1 MISVCQRGEHRCGN
15 HSRTESGFGI
25 AVHHAGRDGVDRPS
39 GPRVAGHVSV
49 DMKNLGNEPVIVM
62 DVSSDWHKSM
72 VEEFARLKAPL
83 ILRVENAPIETIKKM
98 VVMRLGVGFVPLM
111 CVREEGARGELS
123 VLALDGFHQ
132 ERSLYMVRRRAV
144 QSHLALAFAKVAVA
158 FGEDLKSGKQ
168 TVIQR
173 NSPIPAAQTSKP
185 KKLAL
190 LKRHA

>member
-1 MISVCQRGEHRCGN
+1 
-15 HSRTESGFGI
+15 
-25 AVHHAGRDGVDRPS
+25 
-39 GPRVAGHVSV
+39 
-49 DMKNLGNEPVIVM
+49 
-62 DVSSDWHKSM
+62 
-72 VEEFARLKAPL
+72 
-83 ILRVENAPIETIKKM
+83 
-98 VVMRLGVGFVPLM
+98 MRLGVGFVPLM
-111 CVREEGARGELS
+111 RVREERARGELS